1 MRKHVFVKV
10 LLVCLL
16 VGLLAASA
24 NAETLKVKVTNKTDA
39 LISIAFAKA
48 QTDTGGELDNDPDK
62 SKGWW
67 NVKPGETRT
76 LNPYNMSPFHS
87 VYYYATS
94 KGGKRVWGG
103 KSGDRAFWIHPKD
116 GFDVAGKKIS
126 GGKQVYFRDLDYDY
140 DSRTGEYTATLNFTA
155 KK

>member
-10 LLVCLL
+10 LLAALM

-24 NAETLKVKVTNKTDA
+24 NAATLKVKLTNKTDA
-39 LISIAFAKA
+39 TISFAFAEG
-48 QTDTGGELDNDPDK
+48 QVDSGGEDIPDE

-76 LNPYNMSPFHS
+76 INYEFNNAFCAP
-87 VYYYATS
+87 YYYAQS
-94 KGGKRVWGG
+94 QGGKRVWSG
-103 KSGDRAFWIHPKD
+103 KSGDRAFWIHPTKS
-116 GFDVAGKKIS
+116 FNVVGKKIS
-126 GGKQVYFRDLDYDY
+126 GGKQVHFRELNYDY
-140 DSRTGEYTATLNFTA
+140 DERTGNYTATLNFTV

>member
-24 NAETLKVKVTNKTDA
+24 YAETLKIKLTNKTDA
-39 LISIAFAKA
+39 TISFAFAEG
-48 QTDTGGELDNDPDK
+48 QVDTGGEDIPDD

-67 NVKPGETRT
+67 NVQAGETRT
-76 LNPYNMSPFHS
+76 LSFEINTAFCRP
-87 VYYYATS
+87 YYYATS

-103 KSGDRAFWIHPKD
+103 KSGDRAFWIHPKE
-116 GFDVAGKKIS
+116 GFKVLGKEIP
-126 GGKQVYFRDLDYDY
+126 GGKRVPFRELDYDY
-140 DSRTGEYTATLNFTA
+140 DERTGDRTATLNFTA
-155 KK
+155 K